1 MKLFKNALSLIII
14 SILLLHNIEI
24 SAYASPNVNS
34 QSQVKI
40 AVFLSNFNSPFI
52 SSLKKDL
59 EEVEKENE
67 NRVQFTF
74 FDSKGNEAIQNQNI
88 DWSFNQNFNLFVVDL
103 VNSSTNFS
111 QNALSK
117 IFSRNIP
124 LIVTLIPSDPLI
136 NYIRTYNRAV
146 IIGADDAQSG
156 SIQGKILID
165 TWNSNKETLDRNK
178 DNVMQYIM
186 LKGPI
191 GDPSTP
197 LRSKYSIQTIND
209 AGIKT
214 KELLS
219 STCNWNKDCARDD
232 IQSSL
237 LNLYSKVE
245 VIIANNDAMAI
256 GAIEALQKYGFNN
269 GGNSRC
275 IPVVGVDA
283 IPESRNLI
291 DQGFMTGTVIQNTRA
306 YADAIHSVGFNLIS
320 GAQPL
325 SHTNYEFDGT
335 GPIIKLPFHEYIKKQ

>member
-24 SAYASPNVNS
+24 SVYASPNVNS
-34 QSQVKI
+34 QNQIKI
-40 AVFLSNFNSPFI
+40 AVFLSNFSSPFI
-52 SSLKKDL
+52 SNFKKDL
-59 EEVEKENE
+59 EEVEKENK
-67 NRVQFTF
+67 NRILFTF
-74 FDSKGNEAIQNQNI
+74 FDSKGNETIQNQNI
-88 DWSFNQNFNLFVVDL
+88 DESFNQNFDLFVVDL

-111 QNALSK
+111 QSAISK

-124 LIVTLIPSDPLI
+124 LIVILIPSDPII
-136 NYIRTYNRAV
+136 NFIRTYNRAV

-156 SIQGKILID
+156 SLQGKILID
-165 TWNSNKETLDRNK
+165 TWTSNKETLDRNK
-178 DNVMQYIM
+178 DNVIQYII

-214 KELLS
+214 EELLS

-245 VIIANNDAMAI
+245 VIISNNDAMAI
-256 GAIEALQKYGFNN
+256 GAIEALQKYGFNKRRQFKMH
-269 GGNSRC
+269 SSCWRRC
-275 IPVVGVDA
+275 
-283 IPESRNLI
+283 
-291 DQGFMTGTVIQNTRA
+291 NTR
-306 YADAIHSVGFNLIS
+306 I
-320 GAQPL
+320 
-325 SHTNYEFDGT
+325 
-335 GPIIKLPFHEYIKKQ
+335 

>member
-14 SILLLHNIEI
+14 SILLLHSIEI

-34 QSQVKI
+34 QNQVNI

-52 SSLKKDL
+52 SNFKKDL

-67 NRVQFTF
+67 NKVQFTF
-74 FDSKGNEAIQNQNI
+74 FDSKGNETIQNQNI
-88 DWSFNQNFNLFVVDL
+88 DESFNQNFDLFVVDL

-111 QNALSK
+111 QSALSK
-117 IFSRNIP
+117 IFNRNIP
-124 LIVTLIPSDPLI
+124 LIVTLIPSDPII
-136 NYIRTYNRAV
+136 NCIRTYNRAV

-156 SIQGKILID
+156 SLQGKILID
-165 TWNSNKETLDRNK
+165 TWTSNKETLDRNK
-178 DNVMQYIM
+178 DNVIQYII

-209 AGIKT
+209 ARIKT
-214 KELLS
+214 EELLS

-245 VIIANNDAMAI
+245 VIISNNDAMAI
-256 GAIEALQKYGFNN
+256 GAIEALQKYGFNK

-283 IPESRNLI
+283 IPESRKLI
-291 DQGFMTGTVIQNTRA
+291 DQGFMTGTVIQDTRA
-306 YADAIHSVGFNLIS
+306 YADAIYSVGLNLIS
-320 GAQPL
+320 GAHPL
-325 SHTNYEFDGT
+325 SHTNYEFDRT
-335 GPIIKLPFHEYIKKQ
+335 GPIIKLPFQEYIKK